1 MQYLELIYWNVYAH
15 SQYEMFLSE
24 RDGSVLSVLDPFS
37 SLPSDPQHT
46 LWTASVIAEHEGLE
60 HVFSIETQTHP
71 WMVLCILWLQ
81 RLNQTEEV
89 ENETDLLK
97 TIIERINLN

>member
-1 MQYLELIYWNVYAH
+1 
-15 SQYEMFLSE
+15 MFLSE

-46 LWTASVIAEHEGLE
+46 LRTASVIAEHEGLE

-71 WMVLCILWLQ
+71 
-81 RLNQTEEV
+81 
-89 ENETDLLK
+89 
-97 TIIERINLN
+97 